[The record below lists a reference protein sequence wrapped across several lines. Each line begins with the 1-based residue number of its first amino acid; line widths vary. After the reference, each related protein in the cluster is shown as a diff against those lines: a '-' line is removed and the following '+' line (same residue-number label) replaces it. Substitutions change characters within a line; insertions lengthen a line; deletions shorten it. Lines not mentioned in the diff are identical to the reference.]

1 MKRIIIIVFAL
12 LSLLNLSAQTNDA
25 NQSNNKQRLFYL
37 LPSERK
43 IIPSDNGTEQMPEFP
58 GGQEALARFYANNL
72 KYPVIA
78 QENGIQGTTQVELI
92 VEQDG
97 SLSNITVKKSS
108 GDSSL
113 DREALRLIRSMPKWN
128 PGKQNGLPARMK
140 ISLPVKFKLN

>member
-1 MKRIIIIVFAL
+1 MKKLIIILFAL
-12 LSLLNLSAQTNDA
+12 VSVTYMSAQ
-25 NQSNNKQRLFYL
+25 QQKLFYL
-37 LPSERK
+37 LPSERPKLEPHK
-43 IIPSDNGTEQMPEFP
+43 IDQMPEFP

-78 QENGIQGTTQVELI
+78 QENGIQGTTRLELI

-128 PGKQNGLPARMK
+128 PGTQNGLPARMK
-140 ISLPVKFKLN
+140 ISLPVNFRLQ

>member
-1 MKRIIIIVFAL
+1 MKKLIIILFAL
-12 LSLLNLSAQTNDA
+12 VSVTYMSAQ
-25 NQSNNKQRLFYL
+25 QQKLFYL
-37 LPSERK
+37 LPSERPKLEPHK
-43 IIPSDNGTEQMPEFP
+43 IDQMPEFP
-58 GGQEALARFYANNL
+58 GGQTALSQFYAENI

-140 ISLPVKFKLN
+140 ISLPVNFRLQ